1 VGAVNI
7 LQGLRIEREVM
18 EVRGKLMMVVVFLLL
33 ASVLSPVTAKS
44 IGPTKAQR
52 NPNIILQDGETVL
65 LTPGGVQHEWYDT
78 AGWMDFI
85 HILNA
90 SKVDWGDR
98 VPSLSLAELRT
109 IMTYPEVALEF
120 ENKWGYVSQ
129 SVLFDLLKLFYPE
142 DMAWAIASMWP
153 EGMYLMFVNVG
164 K

>member
-1 VGAVNI
+1 
-7 LQGLRIEREVM
+7 
-18 EVRGKLMMVVVFLLL
+18 VRGKLMIVAAVVLLL
-33 ASVLSPVTAKS
+33 ASVLSPVAAKS

-52 NPNIILQDGETVL
+52 NPNIIMQDGETVL

-78 AGWMDFI
+78 EVGVMDYL
-85 HILNA
+85 HVLNA

-98 VPSLSLAELRT
+98 VPSLSLADLLT
-109 IMTYPEVALEF
+109 LMSDPEAALES

-142 DMAWAIASMWP
+142 DVAGSIAAMWP
-153 EGMYLMFVNVG
+153 DGMYIMFVNVG

>member
-1 VGAVNI
+1 
-7 LQGLRIEREVM
+7 M
-18 EVRGKLMMVVVFLLL
+18 EVRGGLIVVAVFLLL
-33 ASVLSPVTAKS
+33 AFVLAPVAARP

-52 NPNIILQDGETVL
+52 NPNIIMQDGETVL

-78 AGWMDFI
+78 EAGVMDYL

-98 VPSLSLAELRT
+98 VPTLSFAELLT
-109 IMTYPEVALEF
+109 LMTNPEVALEF

-153 EGMYLMFVNVG
+153 DGMCLRYVNVG